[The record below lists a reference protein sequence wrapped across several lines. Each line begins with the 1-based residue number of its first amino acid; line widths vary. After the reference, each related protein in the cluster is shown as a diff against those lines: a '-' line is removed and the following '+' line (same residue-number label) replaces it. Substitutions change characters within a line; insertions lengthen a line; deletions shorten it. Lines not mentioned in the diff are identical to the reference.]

1 MDFYRIVEKPAKN
14 GVVEIFAD
22 FTIVRSKDL
31 MVRGKQFYAIWD
43 EEKGLWS
50 TDEYDVQRLM
60 DKELFAHKDE
70 MMRKNTGLAY
80 QVRSL
85 GSFGSASWLSYRNYI
100 GHLTDSYHI
109 LDSKLTFSN
118 TVVKKTDYVSKR
130 LPYPLASGDF
140 SSYDELVGTLYDP
153 EERSKLEWAIGAVMA
168 GEAKN
173 IQKFMVLYGKGGT
186 GKSTVLNILQQLVD
200 GYFAMFEAQ
209 ALTSTNNQFGT
220 EAFKSNPMVAI
231 QHDSDLSKI
240 ADNSKFNSIISHE
253 WMTFNEKYK
262 PSYDAR
268 VDAFLFIGTNKPV
281 KISDAKSGLI
291 RRLIDVHP
299 SGRKVPPRRYQTLIS
314 QIDFELGAIAQHC
327 LDVYREMGRD
337 YYAGYVPIEMM
348 LQTDA
353 FFNFIE
359 DSYDVFKHQDG
370 ATLNQAWE
378 MYKLWSEDARLEYK
392 LTKLRFRD
400 ELRNYFDN
408 FDERFMMNG
417 ERLRSWYSGF
427 KTDQFKVQIKDE
439 PVFSLVLDEV
449 ESILSIDLA
458 DAPAQLAA
466 GKNGIPAKKW
476 DEVDT
481 KLSDIDT
488 HELHYVRPPDNHI
501 VIDFDLKGD
510 DGSKSAGRNLEEANK
525 WPTTYAEYSKS
536 GSGIHLHYI
545 YDGDPNE
552 LSRIFAP
559 DIEIKVFTGH
569 SSLRRK
575 LSKCNNIPVA
585 HISSGLPLKEKKV
598 INSEAI
604 QSEKSLRDLIERNLR
619 KEIHPGTKPSM
630 DFIHKILEDAYKSGL
645 TYDVSNLKPKM
656 LAFANNSSN
665 QALYCLKLL
674 QSMKFAS
681 DDSSATEAVPNLDA
695 FVADDRIAFYDV
707 EVFPNLFII
716 CWKYIGSSEVVRMI
730 NPTAQQVEEFLKLK
744 LVGFNCRRYD
754 NHIVYAA
761 ALGYTV
767 EQLYQLSQKIISNDR
782 SAGFGN
788 AYNLSYAD
796 IFDYSSKKQSLKKF
810 QIELGIRHLEL
821 GLPWDEPVDPAL
833 WEKVAEYCDN
843 DVLATEAVFEARE
856 DDLVARQILS
866 DLSGLPVND
875 TTQRHTAK
883 IIFGDDRNPQKSFIY
898 TDLSKGSKDYPIA
911 FEGYKYDFGKSTYR
925 DEVVGEGGYVYAEP
939 GMYEDVAVLDVAS
952 MHPTSI
958 ENLNLFGD
966 IYTKNFSALKKAR
979 VAIKRKDYDSA
990 RKMLG
995 GILEPYLK
1003 NEDNAEKL
1011 SYALKIVINIVYG
1024 LTSAKFDNPF
1034 RDKRNKDNIV
1044 AKVGA
1049 LFMIDL
1055 KHAVQEQGFQVVHIK
1070 TDSIKIPNATKE
1082 IIDFVMEFGEK
1093 YGYEFEHEAT
1103 YSKFCLVNDAVYVA
1117 RTTPGKK
1124 PAYWETTGAQFQH
1137 PYVRKFLFTKE
1148 PIEFADMCETKSVT
1162 TALYLDYNEDVSED
1176 DTPMALD
1183 DTTEAESESKTLQ
1196 FVGKAGSF
1204 CPLVPG
1210 AGGGLLL
1217 RKKDEKFYAATGTKG
1232 YRWMESEM
1240 VEELGKEGD
1249 IDLSY
1254 FRNLVDAAID
1264 NINKYG
1270 DFETFVGEA
1279 DAQSIAA

>member
-209 ALTSTNNQFGT
+209 ALTSANNQFGT

-476 DEVDT
+476 DEVT
-481 KLSDIDT
+481 
-488 HELHYVRPPDNHI
+488 
-501 VIDFDLKGD
+501 
-510 DGSKSAGRNLEEANK
+510 RNCLTSILTSC
-525 WPTTYAEYSKS
+525 TTYDRQT
-536 GSGIHLHYI
+536 I
-545 YDGDPNE
+545 
-552 LSRIFAP
+552 
-559 DIEIKVFTGH
+559 
-569 SSLRRK
+569 
-575 LSKCNNIPVA
+575 
-585 HISSGLPLKEKKV
+585 
-598 INSEAI
+598 
-604 QSEKSLRDLIERNLR
+604 
-619 KEIHPGTKPSM
+619 
-630 DFIHKILEDAYKSGL
+630 IL
-645 TYDVSNLKPKM
+645 
-656 LAFANNSSN
+656 
-665 QALYCLKLL
+665 
-674 QSMKFAS
+674 
-681 DDSSATEAVPNLDA
+681 
-695 FVADDRIAFYDV
+695 
-707 EVFPNLFII
+707 
-716 CWKYIGSSEVVRMI
+716 
-730 NPTAQQVEEFLKLK
+730 
-744 LVGFNCRRYD
+744 
-754 NHIVYAA
+754 
-761 ALGYTV
+761 
-767 EQLYQLSQKIISNDR
+767 
-782 SAGFGN
+782 
-788 AYNLSYAD
+788 
-796 IFDYSSKKQSLKKF
+796 
-810 QIELGIRHLEL
+810 
-821 GLPWDEPVDPAL
+821 
-833 WEKVAEYCDN
+833 
-843 DVLATEAVFEARE
+843 
-856 DDLVARQILS
+856 
-866 DLSGLPVND
+866 
-875 TTQRHTAK
+875 
-883 IIFGDDRNPQKSFIY
+883 
-898 TDLSKGSKDYPIA
+898 
-911 FEGYKYDFGKSTYR
+911 
-925 DEVVGEGGYVYAEP
+925 
-939 GMYEDVAVLDVAS
+939 
-952 MHPTSI
+952 
-958 ENLNLFGD
+958 
-966 IYTKNFSALKKAR
+966 
-979 VAIKRKDYDSA
+979 
-990 RKMLG
+990 
-995 GILEPYLK
+995 
-1003 NEDNAEKL
+1003 
-1011 SYALKIVINIVYG
+1011 
-1024 LTSAKFDNPF
+1024 
-1034 RDKRNKDNIV
+1034 
-1044 AKVGA
+1044 
-1049 LFMIDL
+1049 
-1055 KHAVQEQGFQVVHIK
+1055 
-1070 TDSIKIPNATKE
+1070 
-1082 IIDFVMEFGEK
+1082 
-1093 YGYEFEHEAT
+1093 
-1103 YSKFCLVNDAVYVA
+1103 
-1117 RTTPGKK
+1117 
-1124 PAYWETTGAQFQH
+1124 
-1137 PYVRKFLFTKE
+1137 
-1148 PIEFADMCETKSVT
+1148 
-1162 TALYLDYNEDVSED
+1162 
-1176 DTPMALD
+1176 
-1183 DTTEAESESKTLQ
+1183 
-1196 FVGKAGSF
+1196 
-1204 CPLVPG
+1204 
-1210 AGGGLLL
+1210 
-1217 RKKDEKFYAATGTKG
+1217 
-1232 YRWMESEM
+1232 
-1240 VEELGKEGD
+1240 
-1249 IDLSY
+1249 
-1254 FRNLVDAAID
+1254 
-1264 NINKYG
+1264 
-1270 DFETFVGEA
+1270 
-1279 DAQSIAA
+1279 